1 MKKVYPLFILF
12 LAAQWSIGQSSLP
25 SSIANEKKA
34 VIQSLEAKKQQYVD
48 LATNI
53 WNLAELGYKEGKSA
67 NLLQSMLKEEGFTI
81 ETGVA
86 GIPTAFTATFGS
98 GSPVI
103 GVLGEYDAL
112 PGFSQDAVPFKKELS
127 GNTNGHACGHHLFG
141 SASAAAAIAVKNW
154 LKTTG
159 RKGTIRFYGTPAE
172 EGGAGKVYMVR
183 AGLFQDVDAV
193 IHWHPGDDNN
203 ANPISSLS
211 NKSAKFRF
219 RGVASHAAASP
230 ERGRSAL
237 DAVEALNYMVNMM
250 REHIPEKSRVHYVI
264 TRGGEAPNVVPAFA
278 EVYYYIRHPEMDVV
292 KDLFNRVTKAAEGA
306 ALGTGTTMD
315 YEVIHGVYNL
325 LPNQILST
333 NLYENLKTVGGVT
346 YDKTEEDF
354 ALKIF
359 PSLNRKDVNISDAA
373 LVKPYAD
380 QSDEAFGSTDVGD
393 ISWLVPTAGISSAT
407 WVPGTAAHSWQA
419 VAAGGMSIGHK
430 GMMVAA
436 KTMALTIMDCLV
448 SPEMLKNAKLE
459 LLKRRGGDQ
468 FKYEALL
475 GDRNPPLDYRN

>member
-48 LATNI
+48 VATNI

-98 GSPVI
+98 GTPVI

-112 PGFSQDAVPFKKELS
+112 PGFSQDAVPFKKELA

-219 RGVASHAAASP
+219 RGIASHAAASP

-264 TRGGEAPNVVPAFA
+264 TKGGEAPNVVPAFA

>member
-1 MKKVYPLFILF
+1 V
-12 LAAQWSIGQSSLP
+12 
-25 SSIANEKKA
+25 
-34 VIQSLEAKKQQYVD
+34 
-48 LATNI
+48 ATNI

-98 GSPVI
+98 GTPVI

-112 PGFSQDAVPFKKELS
+112 PGFSQDAVPFKKELA

-219 RGVASHAAASP
+219 RGIASHAAASP

-237 DAVEALNYMVNMM
+237 DGVEALNYMVNMM

-278 EVYYYIRHPEMDVV
+278 EVYYYIRHPEMDIV
-292 KDLFNRVTKAAEGA
+292 KDIFNRVTKAAEGA
-306 ALGTGTTMD
+306 ALGTGTTLD

-333 NLYENLKTVGGVT
+333 NLYENLKTVGGVN

-448 SPEMLKNAKLE
+448 NPEMLKNAKLE
-459 LLKRRGGDQ
+459 LLKRRGDS

>member
-48 LATNI
+48 VATNI

-98 GSPVI
+98 GTPVI

-112 PGFSQDAVPFKKELS
+112 PGFSQDAVPFKKELA

-219 RGVASHAAASP
+219 RGIASHAAASP

-264 TRGGEAPNVVPAFA
+264 TKGGEAPNVVPAFA

-333 NLYENLKTVGGVT
+333 NLYENLKTVGGVN

>member
-12 LAAQWSIGQSSLP
+12 LTAQWSIGQSSLP
-25 SSIANEKKA
+25 SSIANEKKV

-48 LATNI
+48 VATNI

-98 GSPVI
+98 GTPVI

-112 PGFSQDAVPFKKELS
+112 PGFSQDAVPFKKELA

>member
-48 LATNI
+48 VATNI

-98 GSPVI
+98 GTPVI

-219 RGVASHAAASP
+219 RGIASHAAASP

-333 NLYENLKTVGGVT
+333 NLHENLKTVGGVT

>member
-34 VIQSLEAKKQQYVD
+34 LIQSLEAKKQQYVD
-48 LATNI
+48 VATNI

-112 PGFSQDAVPFKKELS
+112 PGFSQDAVPFKKELA

-333 NLYENLKTVGGVT
+333 NLYENLKTVGGVN

>member
-48 LATNI
+48 VATNI

-112 PGFSQDAVPFKKELS
+112 PGFSQDAVPFKKELA

-219 RGVASHAAASP
+219 RGIASHAAASP

-430 GMMVAA
+430 GMIVAA

>member
-12 LAAQWSIGQSSLP
+12 LVAQWSIGQNGLP
-25 SSIANEKKA
+25 LSIANEKKT

-48 LATNI
+48 VATNI

-98 GSPVI
+98 GTPVI

-112 PGFSQDAVPFKKELS
+112 PGFSQDAVPFKKELA

-219 RGVASHAAASP
+219 RGIASHAAASP

-237 DAVEALNYMVNMM
+237 DGVEALNYMVNMM

-278 EVYYYIRHPEMDVV
+278 EVYYYIRHPEMDIV
-292 KDLFNRVTKAAEGA
+292 KDIFNRVTKAAEGA

-333 NLYENLKTVGGVT
+333 NLFENLKTVGGVT

-448 SPEMLKNAKLE
+448 NPEMLKNAKLE
-459 LLKRRGGDQ
+459 LLKRRGDS

>member
-48 LATNI
+48 VATNI

-112 PGFSQDAVPFKKELS
+112 PGFSQDAVPFKKELA

-333 NLYENLKTVGGVT
+333 NLYENLKTVGGVN

-430 GMMVAA
+430 GMIVAA

>member
-12 LAAQWSIGQSSLP
+12 LTAQWSIGQSSLP
-25 SSIANEKKA
+25 SSIANEKKS

-48 LATNI
+48 VATNI

-98 GSPVI
+98 GTPVI

-112 PGFSQDAVPFKKELS
+112 PGFSQDAVPFKKELA

-219 RGVASHAAASP
+219 RGIASHAAASP

-333 NLYENLKTVGGVT
+333 NLYENLKTVGGVN

>member
-219 RGVASHAAASP
+219 RGIASHAAASP

>member
-1 MKKVYPLFILF
+1 MHPLSLLILFILTTRWC
-12 LAAQWSIGQSSLP
+12 AGQTSATSL
-25 SSIANEKKA
+25 INEKKE
-34 VIQSLEAKKQQYVD
+34 VLRRLEETKQQYVE
-48 LATNI
+48 AASNI
-53 WNLAELGYKEGKSA
+53 WNLAELGYKEVKSTQILQT
-67 NLLQSMLKEEGFTI
+67 LLREEGFTI
-81 ETGVA
+81 ESGVA

-98 GSPVI
+98 GNPVI
-103 GVLGEYDAL
+103 GVLGEFDAL
-112 PGFSQDAVPFKKELS
+112 PGFSQDAVPYKKDLP

-159 RKGTIRFYGTPAE
+159 RKGTVRFYGTPAE

-203 ANPISSLS
+203 ANPASSLA

-219 RGVASHAAASP
+219 RGIASHAAASP

-237 DAVEALNYMVNMM
+237 DAVEALNYMVNML
-250 REHIPEKSRVHYVI
+250 REHVPEKSRIHYVI

-278 EVYYYIRHPEMDVV
+278 EVYYYMRHPEMDVV
-292 KDLFNRVTKAAEGA
+292 KDIFNRVVKAAEGA
-306 ALGTGTTMD
+306 AMGTGTTMD

-325 LPNQILST
+325 LPNQALST
-333 NLYENLKTVGGVT
+333 NLYDHLKMVGGVT
-346 YDKTEEDF
+346 YDKSEEDF
-354 ALKIF
+354 ATKIF
-359 PSLNRKDVNISDAA
+359 PTLNRKELTITEAA
-373 LVKPYAD
+373 TVKPYAD
-380 QSDEAFGSTDVGD
+380 KSDKAFGSTDVGD
-393 ISWLVPTAGISSAT
+393 VSWLVPTAGISAAT

-436 KTMALTIMDCLV
+436 KTMALTIMDCIVNPDL
-448 SPEMLKNAKLE
+448 LKKAKMELE
-459 LLKRRGGDQ
+459 KRRGDT
-468 FKYEALL
+468 FKYETLL

>member
-48 LATNI
+48 VATNI

-67 NLLQSMLKEEGFTI
+67 NLLQYMLKEEGFTI
-81 ETGVA
+81 ENGVA

-98 GSPVI
+98 GTPVI

-112 PGFSQDAVPFKKELS
+112 PGFSQDAVPFKKELA

-219 RGVASHAAASP
+219 RGIASHAAASP

-333 NLYENLKTVGGVT
+333 NLYENLKTVGGVN

-359 PSLNRKDVNISDAA
+359 PSLNRKEVNISDAA

-459 LLKRRGGDQ
+459 LLKRRGEP

>member
-1 MKKVYPLFILF
+1 MKKVYPLFILV
-12 LAAQWSIGQSSLP
+12 LATHWSIGQNGLP
-25 SSIANEKKA
+25 SSIANEKKT

-48 LATNI
+48 VATNI

-98 GSPVI
+98 GTPVI
-103 GVLGEYDAL
+103 GVLGEFDAL
-112 PGFSQDAVPFKKELS
+112 PGFSQDAVPFKKELA

-292 KDLFNRVTKAAEGA
+292 KDIFNRVSKAAEGA

-448 SPEMLKNAKLE
+448 NPEMLKNAKLE
-459 LLKRRGGDQ
+459 LLKRRGES

>member
-25 SSIANEKKA
+25 SSIANEKKT

-48 LATNI
+48 VATNI

-98 GSPVI
+98 GTPVI

-112 PGFSQDAVPFKKELS
+112 PGFSQDAVPFKKELA

-219 RGVASHAAASP
+219 RGIASHAAASP

-264 TRGGEAPNVVPAFA
+264 TKGGEAPNVVPAFA

-333 NLYENLKTVGGVT
+333 NLYENLKMVGGVT

>member
-12 LAAQWSIGQSSLP
+12 LVAQWSIGQNGLP
-25 SSIANEKKA
+25 LSIANEKKT

-48 LATNI
+48 VATNI

-98 GSPVI
+98 GTPVI

-112 PGFSQDAVPFKKELS
+112 PGFSQDAVPFKKELA

-278 EVYYYIRHPEMDVV
+278 EVYYYIRHPEMDIV
-292 KDLFNRVTKAAEGA
+292 KDIFNRVTKAAEGA
-306 ALGTGTTMD
+306 ALGTGTTLD

-333 NLYENLKTVGGVT
+333 NLFENLKTVGGVT

-448 SPEMLKNAKLE
+448 NPEMLKNAKLE
-459 LLKRRGGDQ
+459 LLKRRGDS

>member
-48 LATNI
+48 VATNI

-81 ETGVA
+81 ENGVA

-98 GSPVI
+98 GTPVI

-112 PGFSQDAVPFKKELS
+112 PGFSQDAVPFKKELA

-219 RGVASHAAASP
+219 RGIASHAAASP

-250 REHIPEKSRVHYVI
+250 REHIPEKSRVNYVI
-264 TRGGEAPNVVPAFA
+264 TRVGEAPNVVPAFA

-333 NLYENLKTVGGVT
+333 NLYENLKTVGGVN

-359 PSLNRKDVNISDAA
+359 PSLNRKEVNISDAA

-459 LLKRRGGDQ
+459 LLKRRGEP

>member
-12 LAAQWSIGQSSLP
+12 LVAQWSIGQSSLP

-48 LATNI
+48 VATNI

-81 ETGVA
+81 ENGVA

-98 GSPVI
+98 GTPVI

-112 PGFSQDAVPFKKELS
+112 PGFSQDAVPFKKELA

-219 RGVASHAAASP
+219 RGIASHAAASP

-237 DAVEALNYMVNMM
+237 DGVEALNYMVNMM

-333 NLYENLKTVGGVT
+333 NLYENLKTVGGVN

-459 LLKRRGGDQ
+459 LLKRRGEP

>member
-12 LAAQWSIGQSSLP
+12 LVAQWSIGQSSLP

-48 LATNI
+48 VATNI

-98 GSPVI
+98 GTPVI

-112 PGFSQDAVPFKKELS
+112 PGFSQDAVPFKKDLP

-278 EVYYYIRHPEMDVV
+278 EVYYYIRHPEMDIV
-292 KDLFNRVTKAAEGA
+292 KDIFNRVTKAAEGA

-448 SPEMLKNAKLE
+448 NPEMLKNAKLE

>member
-12 LAAQWSIGQSSLP
+12 LVAQWSIGQNGLP
-25 SSIANEKKA
+25 SSIANEKKT

-48 LATNI
+48 VATNI
-53 WNLAELGYKEGKSA
+53 WKLAELGYKEGKSA

-98 GSPVI
+98 GTPVI

-112 PGFSQDAVPFKKELS
+112 PGFSQDAVPFKKDLP

-264 TRGGEAPNVVPAFA
+264 TKGGEAPNVVPAFA

>member
-1 MKKVYPLFILF
+1 
-12 LAAQWSIGQSSLP
+12 
-25 SSIANEKKA
+25 
-34 VIQSLEAKKQQYVD
+34 
-48 LATNI
+48 
-53 WNLAELGYKEGKSA
+53 
-67 NLLQSMLKEEGFTI
+67 MLKEEGFTI

-98 GSPVI
+98 GTPVI

-112 PGFSQDAVPFKKELS
+112 PGFSQDAVPFKKDLP

-219 RGVASHAAASP
+219 RGIASHAAASP

-264 TRGGEAPNVVPAFA
+264 TKGGEAPNVVPAFA

-333 NLYENLKTVGGVT
+333 NLYENLKTVGGVN

>member
-48 LATNI
+48 VATNI

-98 GSPVI
+98 GTPVI

-112 PGFSQDAVPFKKELS
+112 PGFSQDAVPFKKELA

-219 RGVASHAAASP
+219 RGIASHAAASP

-333 NLYENLKTVGGVT
+333 NLYENLKTVGGVN

-359 PSLNRKDVNISDAA
+359 PSLNRKEVNISDAA

-459 LLKRRGGDQ
+459 LLKRRGEP

>member
-12 LAAQWSIGQSSLP
+12 LAAQWSIGQSNLP
-25 SSIANEKKA
+25 SSIATDKKA
-34 VIQSLEAKKQQYVD
+34 VIQSLEEKKQQYGDV
-48 LATNI
+48 ATNI

-112 PGFSQDAVPFKKELS
+112 PGFSQDAVPFKKELA

-219 RGVASHAAASP
+219 RGIASHAAASP

-333 NLYENLKTVGGVT
+333 NLYENLKTVRGVN

>member
-48 LATNI
+48 VATNI

-98 GSPVI
+98 GTPVI

>member
-48 LATNI
+48 VATNI

-112 PGFSQDAVPFKKELS
+112 PGFSQDAVPFKKELA

>member
-1 MKKVYPLFILF
+1 MKKVYHLFILF
-12 LAAQWSIGQSSLP
+12 LTAQWSIGQSSLP

-48 LATNI
+48 VATNI

-98 GSPVI
+98 GTPVI

-112 PGFSQDAVPFKKELS
+112 PGFSQDAVPFKKELA

-193 IHWHPGDDNN
+193 IHWHPVDDNN
-203 ANPISSLS
+203 ANHISSLS

-219 RGVASHAAASP
+219 RGIASHAAASP

-264 TRGGEAPNVVPAFA
+264 TKGGEAPNVVPAFA

-333 NLYENLKTVGGVT
+333 NLYENLKTVGGVN